1 MVSPGVTPAGN
12 NSVLRTGLGGTQSAT
27 LRINRRPAYRNLS
40 PSILQSKLIIFHS
53 SPPRS
58 PCPRLPPSEPLKTES
73 LNNVRRGGLTFPPP
87 PCSPCLRE
95 RPVWMAK
102 DRRLLGPFYLHQIR
116 SPAPLETRGL
126 VNYSVTDRSLKASLP

>member
-27 LRINRRPAYRNLS
+27 MRANQPSAYRNLS
-40 PSILQSKLIIFHS
+40 SSILHSALIIFHS
-53 SPPRS
+53 S
-58 PCPRLPPSEPLKTES
+58 
-73 LNNVRRGGLTFPPP
+73 P

-95 RPVWMAK
+95 RPAWMAK
-102 DRRLLGPFYLHQIR
+102 VRRLLGPFFLHQTK

-126 VNYSVTDRSLKASLP
+126 VSYSVTD

>member
-1 MVSPGVTPAGN
+1 MVYPGVTPAGN

-27 LRINRRPAYRNLS
+27 MRVNQRSAYRNLS
-40 PSILQSKLIIFHS
+40 SSILHSILIIFHS
-53 SPPRS
+53 S
-58 PCPRLPPSEPLKTES
+58 
-73 LNNVRRGGLTFPPP
+73 P

-102 DRRLLGPFYLHQIR
+102 DRRLLGPFYLHQTR

-126 VNYSVTDRSLKASLP
+126 VNYSVTDRSLKASPP